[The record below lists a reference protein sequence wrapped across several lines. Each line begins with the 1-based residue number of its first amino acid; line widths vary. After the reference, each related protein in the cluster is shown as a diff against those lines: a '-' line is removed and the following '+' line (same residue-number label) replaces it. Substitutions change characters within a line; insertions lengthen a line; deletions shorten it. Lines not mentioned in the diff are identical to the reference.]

1 MTGALVKAGVSCQLK
16 FLEAEADCDKVVV
29 SDSAGN
35 ELAASEDMQHNRNYG
50 KLRENN
56 AEMSAKVL
64 AALGQSAVV
73 AG

>member
-35 ELAASEDMQHNRNYG
+35 ELAASEDMQHNRN
-50 KLRENN
+50 
-56 AEMSAKVL
+56 
-64 AALGQSAVV
+64 
-73 AG
+73 